1 MLFVLMFDRTSRIL
15 AEFWPNS
22 RFEVRSN
29 IIWSSAV
36 HYITIVSFS
45 KNHYTTHNR
54 HVLLTQI
61 NWNLCLVM
69 EYGICSHTNFFFY
82 STNIRNEPLISIS
95 LMLLSHIWYLKFLK
109 WGLFWQL
116 KSFCTFFHKAKLPK
130 LLLLSKY
137 CSNSSTHTYT
147 IKLLCN

>member
-1 MLFVLMFDRTSRIL
+1 MDQFFQRLFEDVENKFQILGWIHVKVVYDRTKGSGFKLRFYVVDKSKISTELWLMLFVLMFDRTSRIL

-69 EYGICSHTNFFFY
+69 EYGICSHTNFFFFFY
-82 STNIRNEPLISIS
+82 STNIEMS
-95 LMLLSHIWYLKFLK
+95 LSFQFL
-109 WGLFWQL
+109 
-116 KSFCTFFHKAKLPK
+116 
-130 LLLLSKY
+130 
-137 CSNSSTHTYT
+137 
-147 IKLLCN
+147 